1 MADAFGRAVRSPWLR
16 RTLLLGAATA
26 GLWLAGS
33 LGHAG
38 SAEAAAPVPV
48 SPAPAALTQPVLGE
62 TTLAPSTSGKLTT
75 AKVVNFPLVT
85 AAIDRASSAVSLGL
99 RAVPLSV
106 PAAAPVPLPTRPV
119 TGSLG
124 SATAGPLPKLG
135 RVRTATA
142 GHSGHR
148 AESSRRLSLPPTPG
162 PNPAAPAGIPPAG
175 GTNAGGTTLMT
186 LLIPDGCRMV
196 SRAGLFDRID
206 QHSPA
211 PRERATAPAFSPD

>member
-1 MADAFGRAVRSPWLR
+1 MMAAAVGRAVRSPWLR

-38 SAEAAAPVPV
+38 SAEAAAPAPVP
-48 SPAPAALTQPVLGE
+48 PPAALIE
-62 TTLAPSTSGKLTT
+62 NTLTSSTNGKLTT
-75 AKVVNFPLVT
+75 AKVVNLPLVT
-85 AAIDRASSAVSLGL
+85 AAIDRAPDALGLGL
-99 RAVPLSV
+99 RAVPLPI
-106 PAAAPVPLPTRPV
+106 PAAAPVTPPTRPI

-124 SATAGPLPKLG
+124 SATAGPVPKLG
-135 RVRTATA
+135 RVRTATD

-162 PNPAAPAGIPPAG
+162 PNPTAPPEIPPAG

-186 LLIPDGCRMV
+186 LLVPDGCRMV
-196 SRAGLFDRID
+196 RPAGLSDRIER
-206 QHSPA
+206 HCPA